1 MKEEAEKEKALAAER
16 ERLQKQYRDELKL
29 REEKEVSYQS

>member
-1 MKEEAEKEKALAAER
+1 MKEEAEKEKVLTVER